1 MKKDVFVHGH
11 ERPDVVEDRERFLK
25 TMKEL
30 ERYLVEFEEDGI
42 MKAKNHPSDCKIG
55 SNERRPII
63 VITYDECT
71 FSSNDGICK
80 A

>member
-1 MKKDVFVHGH
+1 MKKDVFVDRH

-30 ERYLVEFEEDGI
+30 EPYLVEFEEDGT
-42 MKAKNHPSDCKIG
+42 MKAKNYPSDCKG
-55 SNERRPII
+55 GGDEHRPII
-63 VITYDECT
+63 LITHDECT
-71 FSSNDGICK
+71 FSSNDGIRK